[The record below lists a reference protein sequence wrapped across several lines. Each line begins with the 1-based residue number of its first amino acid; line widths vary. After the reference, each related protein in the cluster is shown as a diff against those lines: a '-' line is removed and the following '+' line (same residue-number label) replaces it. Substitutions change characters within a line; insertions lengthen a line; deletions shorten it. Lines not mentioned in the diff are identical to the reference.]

1 MLDELARLSTDSSS
15 EGRRRLLNAV
25 TDLFLHDTDPSE
37 EAQTHF
43 SDIATRSLEKM
54 ETPDRKDYADRVAA
68 EPALPRTVARTL
80 ASDPEADVARLVLKL
95 SPVLTDAD
103 LAAIAVTHS
112 QAHLLAIAERATL
125 SENVTDI
132 LVDRGDRNVLRTVSG
147 NEGAAFS
154 DHGFDRLVQ
163 RGGNDAAV
171 RKNLEARSSSL
182 PKSQARRFIEIATQ
196 VAAGGAAGDAHR
208 VELISGEA
216 PKRMVRE
223 ARERRLELK
232 LLIADLKEQRRT
244 IDDVVTILSQGDR
257 AFDLAQIISTFS
269 EIPNAQALRALLQP
283 ESSGIAVACRSLGV
297 GPAAFRTVLELRAKR
312 LGLPASKI
320 DGDVKTYESLPAETS
335 ERAMRFLK
343 VRAKVG

>member
-1 MLDELARLSTDSSS
+1 MLDELARLSADATS

-25 TDLFLHDTDPSE
+25 TDLFLHDSEPSE
-37 EAQTHF
+37 EAQGHF

-54 ETPDRKDYADRVAA
+54 DTPDRKDYADRVAA
-68 EPALPRTVARTL
+68 EPGLPRKVATTL
-80 ASDPEADVARLVLKL
+80 ASDPDAEVAKLVLKL

-112 QAHLLAIAERATL
+112 QQHLLAIAERATL

-132 LVDRGDRNVLRTVSG
+132 LVDRGDRQVLRTVSG

-154 DHGFDRLVQ
+154 DQGFDKLVQ
-163 RGGNDAAV
+163 RGGADATV
-171 RKNLEARSSSL
+171 RRNLDSRRASL
-182 PKSQARRFIEIATQ
+182 PVAQARRVMQIAAQ
-196 VAAGGAAGDAHR
+196 VAARTDHSHP

-216 PKRMVRE
+216 PKRVVRE

-232 LLIADLKEQRRT
+232 LLIADLKDGRRT
-244 IDDVVTILSQGDR
+244 IDDVVSILSRDDR

-283 ESSGIAVACRSLGV
+283 ESSGIAVACRALGV
-297 GPAAFRTVLELRAKR
+297 GPDAFRSVLALRAKR
-312 LGLPASKI
+312 LDLPEARI
-320 DGDVKTYESLPAETS
+320 DTEVAQYAALPAEMS